1 MDAPPAA
8 PVRRVWWWV
17 FGGFLFQS
25 IPAAVRDEALPV
37 ALKNLG
43 REDTEIT
50 RWVAGLGLLV
60 GIKILWA
67 PLIGQV
73 GRPPRLVLG
82 CQLAIVLLLLGLQ
95 FGLGLPNGGWS
106 FLALALI
113 SITSA
118 CHDFALDGYYV
129 ASLAEKP
136 RAAYSGLLTFASKT
150 GQVLAGPGLIWL
162 AGRWHHE
169 AGATWTGAWQQAL
182 GVAVALAAACLMLN
196 AYAFHREPSATPPP
210 RIGLGRTLAD
220 LFRDRRFLAVLGLI
234 CFYRASEVHLTRIL
248 PLFSMA
254 TPAAGG
260 LGFDNESFAI
270 LRLFTAVG
278 GLALG
283 GFLGSQVVA
292 RLGVGRALLPLGL
305 AMHLPL
311 LGILWL
317 AHHPDAARWQVG
329 LLYFGEYVAYGAGV
343 CALLLA
349 MMKFAAGPQ
358 AAIRYA
364 TLSTLALVASY
375 LPGLWAGALAAR
387 LGYAPYFAF
396 TLLLAVPGIAVTLWA
411 KRHFDAPA

>member
-1 MDAPPAA
+1 MATDATSS
-8 PVRRVWWWV
+8 VRRVWWWV
-17 FGGFLFQS
+17 FGGFLFQA

-43 REDTEIT
+43 REDAEIT
-50 RWVAGLGLLV
+50 RWVAWLGLLV

-67 PLIGQV
+67 PLIGQLA
-73 GRPPRLVLG
+73 RPPRLILG

-95 FGLGLPNGGWS
+95 LGLGLPTGAWA

-113 SITSA
+113 SVASA
-118 CHDFALDGYYV
+118 CHDFVLDGYYV
-129 ASLAEKP
+129 ASLEEKP

-162 AGRWHHE
+162 AGHWHHE

-182 GVAVALAAACLMLN
+182 GVAVALAASCLLLN
-196 AYAFHREPSATPPP
+196 AYAFRHEPTAPARP
-210 RIGLGRTLAD
+210 RVGLGQALAE
-220 LFRDRRFLAVLGLI
+220 LLGDRRFLAVLGLI

-270 LRLFTAVG
+270 LRLITAIG

-283 GFLGSQVVA
+283 GFLGSRVVA
-292 RLGVGRALLPLGL
+292 RLGVGRSLLPLGL

-311 LGILWL
+311 VGILWL
-317 AHHPDAARWQVG
+317 AYHPGADRLQVG

-364 TLSTLALVASY
+364 TLSTLALAANY
-375 LPGLWAGALAAR
+375 LPGFWAGALAAR
-387 LGYAPYFAF
+387 LGYPRYFAF
-396 TLLLAVPGIAVTLWA
+396 ALLLALPGIAVTLWA
-411 KRHFDAPA
+411 RRHFDEVS